1 MQRYDWQKYP
11 VLFSLYIAQAVPM
24 SFFTTVV
31 PVIMRQEN
39 YSLEAIGL
47 LQLVKLPWVLKFLWA
62 PLVDNNTSSLTHYKR
77 WIYGSEFF
85 YAAII
90 FTIGFFSLQADFS
103 LIAVLMVLAV
113 VASATQDIATDAFA
127 IHILKKR
134 ERGYGN
140 SMQSAGG
147 FAGSLIGSGALL
159 VIYYYLGW
167 FYLLLF
173 LALFVIIALVPLG
186 FYKKNCNKP
195 VGKEKKVNLTDV
207 VTFFRIPGMYKW
219 VLILFF
225 YYAGIMGIMTLIKP
239 FLVDLG
245 YSVKDIGIMAGVVGT
260 TTALVASIF
269 AGYVV
274 KKIGYTR
281 SMLIFLV
288 ISLAAG
294 IYFYR
299 LSLVPI
305 PSIAGIYLGIV
316 LLWIAYGSSTV
327 AIYTASMDMVR
338 PGREGTDFT
347 LQIVITHLSGLLLG
361 VAGGKFADV
370 YGYKGV
376 YLAEA
381 GLSVFAL
388 GLLIFLKPAV
398 LRKNYFP
405 ENSTDKVNDC

>member
-1 MQRYDWQKYP
+1 MEGNDWKKYP

-62 PLVDNNTSSLTHYKR
+62 PLVDNNTGSLTHYKR

-90 FTIGFFSLQADFS
+90 FSIGFFSLQASFS

-159 VIYYYLGW
+159 VIYHYLGW

-173 LALFVIIALVPLG
+173 LALFVLVALIPLG
-186 FYKKNCNKP
+186 FYKKNCDKP
-195 VGKEKKVNLTDV
+195 LVKGKKVNLADI

-225 YYAGIMGIMTLIKP
+225 YYSGIMGIMTLIKP

-260 TTALVASIF
+260 TTALVASVF
-269 AGYVV
+269 AGYIV
-274 KKIGYTR
+274 KKTGYSR
-281 SMLIFLV
+281 SLLIFLV
-288 ISLAAG
+288 ISLLAG

-299 LSLVPI
+299 LSLVPV
-305 PSIAGIYLGIV
+305 PSITGIYLGII

-338 PGREGTDFT
+338 AGREGTDFT

-370 YGYKGV
+370 FGYTNFFIV
-376 YLAEA
+376 EV
-381 GLSVFAL
+381 GLSIFAL

-398 LRKNYFP
+398 LRKNIFP
-405 ENSTDKVNDC
+405 ANSTDNANDC

>member
-1 MQRYDWQKYP
+1 MAKVDWKKYP

-39 YSLEAIGL
+39 YSLEAIGM

-62 PLVDNNTSSLTHYKR
+62 PVVDNSTRSLGHYKR
-77 WIYGSEFF
+77 WIFGSEFF

-90 FTIGFFSLQADFS
+90 FAIGFFSLQADFS

-113 VASATQDIATDAFA
+113 FASATQDIATDAFA

-173 LALFVIIALVPLG
+173 LAAFVVMALVPLG
-186 FYKKNCNKP
+186 FYKKPCHKLAAKD
-195 VGKEKKVNLTDV
+195 KEVRLKDI

-225 YYAGIMGIMTLIKP
+225 YYSGIMGIMTLVKP
-239 FLVDLG
+239 YLVDLE
-245 YSVKDIGIMAGVVGT
+245 YSVKDIGIMAGVAGT

-269 AGYVV
+269 AGYIV
-274 KKIGYTR
+274 KKLGYGK
-281 SMLIFLV
+281 SMFIFLT
-288 ISLAAG
+288 ISLLAG

-299 LSLVPI
+299 LSLVPLPGLHLI
-305 PSIAGIYLGIV
+305 YTGII
-316 LLWIAYGSSTV
+316 LLWIAYGASTV
-327 AIYTASMDMVR
+327 AMYTAAMDMVR

-361 VAGGKFADV
+361 VAGGKFADI
-370 YGYKGV
+370 YGYSGAF
-376 YLAEA
+376 LAEA
-381 GLSVFAL
+381 GLSLFAL
-388 GLLIFLKPAV
+388 ALLILVNPVKLEK
-398 LRKNYFP
+398 LRQTGKMNL
-405 ENSTDKVNDC
+405 C

>member
-1 MQRYDWQKYP
+1 MVKVDWKKYP

-39 YSLEAIGL
+39 YSLEAIGM

-62 PLVDNNTSSLTHYKR
+62 PVVDNSTRSLGHYKR
-77 WIYGSEFF
+77 WILGSEFF

-90 FTIGFFSLQADFS
+90 LAIGFFSLQADFG

-113 VASATQDIATDAFA
+113 IASATQDIATDAFA
-127 IHILKKR
+127 IHILRKR

-173 LALFVIIALVPLG
+173 LALFVLIALIPLG
-186 FYKKNCNKP
+186 FYKRPC
-195 VGKEKKVNLTDV
+195 EKLATKDKVVRLKDIA
-207 VTFFRIPGMYKW
+207 TFFRIPGMYKW

-225 YYAGIMGIMTLIKP
+225 YYSGIMGIMTLVKP
-239 FLVDLG
+239 FLVDLE
-245 YSVKDIGIMAGVVGT
+245 YSVKDIGIIAGVTGT

-269 AGYVV
+269 AGYIV
-274 KKIGYTR
+274 KKTGYGK
-281 SMLIFLV
+281 SLFIFLI
-288 ISLAAG
+288 ISILAG

-299 LSLVPI
+299 ISLVPQPGLPLI
-305 PSIAGIYLGIV
+305 YTGII
-316 LLWIAYGSSTV
+316 LLWTAYGASTV
-327 AIYTASMDMVR
+327 AMYTAAMDLVR

-361 VAGGKFADV
+361 VAGGKFADI
-370 YGYKGV
+370 YGYSGAF
-376 YLAEA
+376 LAEA
-381 GLSVFAL
+381 GLSLFAMV
-388 GLLIFLKPAV
+388 LLIL
-398 LRKNYFP
+398 
-405 ENSTDKVNDC
+405 VNPVKMEKMRQTGKMKLY